1 MTEMKRLHN
10 FFIDEKVPREWR
22 DRVPLLVGDRG
33 IAWVVG
39 YRIAEWAK
47 CRNIERRTRRCFGS
61 VSPKITNKAQ
71 RLLFDRVG

>member
-47 CRNIERRTRRCFGS
+47 VPEHRAPDTP
-61 VSPKITNKAQ
+61 V
-71 RLLFDRVG
+71 LRVRFTQDYE